1 MNNKYI
7 LPFTISVL
15 LITILGC
22 SYYNPLQ
29 GSSNS
34 NDKSLSEKTIDSTV
48 GLDKVGIPECDELI
62 EDLANQSKNTEDD
75 FITKAGKEII
85 LNKIRESLK
94 QSIEENKADKTKL
107 AKDCREYKQWLD
119 KYKTEQNSN
128 K

>member
-1 MNNKYI
+1 MKNKSI

-62 EDLANQSKNTEDD
+62 EDLANQ
-75 FITKAGKEII
+75 
-85 LNKIRESLK
+85 
-94 QSIEENKADKTKL
+94 
-107 AKDCREYKQWLD
+107 
-119 KYKTEQNSN
+119 
-128 K
+128 